1 MVRRPIDYVFEG
13 KDEVFLGTWLGQM
26 RGVFGE
32 MVQNLFRAEM
42 GPYNHDCNRGA
53 KIVTKKN

>member
-13 KDEVFLGTWLGQM
+13 KDEVFLGTWLGQK

-32 MVQNLFRAEM
+32 MVQNLSRAEM
-42 GPYNHDCNRGA
+42 GHITTIATEGQR
-53 KIVTKKN
+53 